1 MTVKC
6 GYMGAIIGWKHNN
19 QAGMKTIDGE
29 IVEFPGGIPS
39 DNDINAWKAEYD
51 AHVVATAYQGKRRD
65 AYAELADQLDML
77 FHDMTAG
84 KGDKTGDW
92 YAAIAKVKSDNPKP
106 E

>member
-1 MTVKC
+1 MTDIASV
-6 GYMGAIIGWKHNN
+6 IGWKFSH
-19 QAGMKTIDGE
+19 QAGMETKDGV
-29 IVEFPGGIPS
+29 ITAFPGGIPS
-39 DNDINAWKAEYD
+39 KSNQDAWTAEYE
-51 AHVVATAYQGKRRD
+51 AHVAATAYQEKRRD

-84 KGDKTGDW
+84 KADKDGNW

>member
-1 MTVKC
+1 MTVKLEN
-6 GYMGAIIGWKHNN
+6 MGAIIAWKHAN
-19 QAGMKTIDGE
+19 QEGMKTSNGE
-29 IVEFPGGIPS
+29 IINFPGGIPS
-39 DNDINAWKAEYD
+39 DNDINTWKTEYE
-51 AHVVATAYQGKRRD
+51 AHVAATAYQGKRRD